1 MNRLRIR
8 FAIGFCLLFAAFL
21 ATSLTIIYASYADF
35 RKDEFFKRL
44 EDRAMTTF
52 RFLVEVEQIDNAI
65 LRLIDKNTMNSL
77 YDESIRIYKDKEL
90 IYESIN
96 RSKIHFG
103 EDLFDDVKQKRTV
116 YTTQG
121 DYEVVAVHIVQAGA
135 SYTVFASAYD
145 KFGRRKLSFLKRLIA
160 FVFISGV
167 AAASFAS
174 FFFVKRVIRPL
185 DELNNEIQNI
195 DSENLHVRLKQE
207 GQGDEVDKL
216 ARSFNKMLERLED
229 SFRFQ
234 KNFVHYASHELR
246 TPLTVAVAAT
256 ENALSKSLTVYEHK
270 ELLLQV
276 FRQLQELTAI
286 TNALLLLSD
295 KKIDVLEYPGL
306 RLDELVFRSIEI
318 IRNLH
323 NDAQIELD
331 LVGNISSDD
340 SMTVRGNEPL
350 LIMAFNNLLKNAIQY
365 SDNKSVRV
373 TVRVDGES
381 KEVEFKNRGHFLP
394 EHEQSQMFTP
404 FFRGRNASYTTGL
417 GLGLPLVRLIAEVNK
432 ATVEY
437 IRQAEYNVFRFSF
450 IQ

>member
-8 FAIGFCLLFAAFL
+8 FAIGFCLLFALFL
-21 ATSLTIIYASYADF
+21 ASSLVIIYVSYADF

-65 LRLIDKNTMNSL
+65 LHLIDKNTLNSL
-77 YDESIRIYKDKEL
+77 YDESIRIYKNKEL

-96 RSKIHFG
+96 RSKINFG
-103 EDLFDDVKQKRTV
+103 EDLFDNVKQKRTV
-116 YTTQG
+116 YITQG
-121 DYEVVAVHIVQAGA
+121 DYEVVAIHIVQTGG

-160 FVFISGV
+160 FVFVSGV

-185 DELNNEIQNI
+185 DELNLKMQNI
-195 DSENLHVRLKQE
+195 DSENLHVRLNE
-207 GQGDEVDKL
+207 HGQGEEVNKL
-216 ARSFNKMLERLED
+216 AQSFNKMLERLED

-246 TPLTVAVAAT
+246 TPLTAAVSAT
-256 ENALSKSLTVYEHK
+256 ENALSKNLTVDQHRN
-270 ELLLQV
+270 LLLQL
-276 FRQLQELTAI
+276 FRQLQELTSI

-295 KKIDVLEYPGL
+295 KKIDSLQYPGL

-318 IRNLH
+318 IRNLY

-331 LVGNISSDD
+331 VDANISSED
-340 SMTVRGNEPL
+340 SMIVKGNEPL

-365 SDNKSVRV
+365 SDNNLVQI
-373 TVRVDGES
+373 TVRVS
-381 KEVEFKNRGHFLP
+381 NQTKAVEFRNRGNFVP
-394 EHEQSQMFTP
+394 EHEQSQLFTP
-404 FFRGRNASYTTGL
+404 FFRGRNASYTSGL
-417 GLGLPLVRLIAEVNK
+417 GLGLPLVKLIAELNK

-437 IRQAEYNVFRFSF
+437 FRQAEFNVFKFTF
-450 IQ
+450 TQ

>member
-8 FAIGFCLLFAAFL
+8 FAIGFCLLFALFL
-21 ATSLTIIYASYADF
+21 ASSLAIIYASYADF

-44 EDRAMTTF
+44 EDRAITTF
-52 RFLVEVEQIDNAI
+52 RFLVEVEQIDNTL
-65 LRLIDKNTMNSL
+65 LRLIDKNTLNSL
-77 YDESIRIYKDKEL
+77 YDESILVYKEKEL
-90 IYESIN
+90 IYESLN
-96 RSKIHFG
+96 PPKIQFRQ
-103 EDLFDDVKQKRTV
+103 ELFDRVKEKQKI
-116 YTTQG
+116 YTTQE
-121 DYEVVAVHIVQAGA
+121 DYEVVAAYVVQDGA
-135 SYTVFASAYD
+135 SYTIFASAYD
-145 KFGRRKLSFLKRLIA
+145 KFGRRKLAFLKQLIA

-185 DELNNEIQNI
+185 DELNVKIQNI
-195 DSENLHVRLKQE
+195 DSENLHVRLNEQ

-216 ARSFNKMLERLED
+216 ARSFNKMLERLDD

-246 TPLTVAVAAT
+246 TPLTAAVTAT
-256 ENALSKSLTVYEHK
+256 ENALSKNLTIEQHNN
-270 ELLLQV
+270 LLLQL
-276 FRQLQELTAI
+276 FRQLQDLTSM

-295 KKIDVLEYPGL
+295 KKIDTLQYPDL

-318 IRNLH
+318 IRNLY

-331 LVGNISSDD
+331 LDGNISSED

-373 TVRVDGES
+373 TVRVNHHS
-381 KEVEFKNRGHFLP
+381 KEVEFKNRGHVLP
-394 EHEQSQMFTP
+394 EHEQTQLFTP
-404 FFRGRNASYTTGL
+404 FFRGRNASFTSGL
-417 GLGLPLVRLIAEVNK
+417 GLGLPLVKLIAELNK
-432 ATVEY
+432 ASVKY
-437 IRQAEYNVFRFSF
+437 FRQAEYNVFRFSF
-450 IQ
+450 VY